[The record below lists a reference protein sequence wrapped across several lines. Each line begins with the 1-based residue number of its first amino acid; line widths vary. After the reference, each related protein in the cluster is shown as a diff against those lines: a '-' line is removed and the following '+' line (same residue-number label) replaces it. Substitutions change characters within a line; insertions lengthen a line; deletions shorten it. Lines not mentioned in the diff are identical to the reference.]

1 MLSGF
6 RWLPIPREQ
15 LLEPSDRGDGDASEH
30 VGEPRLWI
38 DVIELG
44 AHDQCCHEGG
54 AISTAVGA
62 GKEPCLPAQSEAAQR
77 PFGGVVGEADP
88 AIAEEG
94 CEAVPA
100 LQHVIDRLSDR

>member
-6 RWLPIPREQ
+6 RWLPIP
-15 LLEPSDRGDGDASEH
+15 LEPGDRRVGDASEH
-30 VGEPRLWI
+30 VGEPGLWI

-44 AHDQCCHEGG
+44 AHDQRCHEGSAMG
-54 AISTAVGA
+54 TTIRA
-62 GKEPCLPAQSEAAQR
+62 GKEPRLSDESEAPQR

-88 AIAEEG
+88 AVTKEG

-100 LQHVIDRLSDR
+100 LQHVIDRLGDR